1 MVLYIATT
9 ISTSAWW
16 FSSAIE
22 NTSSWLIWGDR
33 PSEYQVSSLTKNGTD
48 ETKMTWKLQPCFTD
62 KATVS
67 WGSQEWE
74 FCAEQR
80 WFHIYNASLK
90 KRKKNT
96 VYPFVLASSPFICQA
111 KKCRMLTEEKK
122 QNTNCFDYK
131 SVVEIKL
138 NIKLNCNRQKLMVKC
153 VTNKFCTL
161 YILLFYLFVW
171 FAEDIISYLVIIS
184 DG

>member
-1 MVLYIATT
+1 M
-9 ISTSAWW
+9 
-16 FSSAIE
+16 
-22 NTSSWLIWGDR
+22 
-33 PSEYQVSSLTKNGTD
+33 
-48 ETKMTWKLQPCFTD
+48 
-62 KATVS
+62 
-67 WGSQEWE
+67 
-74 FCAEQR
+74 
-80 WFHIYNASLK
+80 
-90 KRKKNT
+90 
-96 VYPFVLASSPFICQA
+96 
-111 KKCRMLTEEKK
+111 EEKK
-122 QNTNCFDYK
+122 QKTNCFDYK